1 MKKMSHQKP
10 KAVLLM
16 GPTGVGKSP
25 LGDLIEK
32 QGFNNRRC
40 FHFDFGRN
48 LRRAASGTF
57 SKDFFPKEDV
67 DFIRQVLA
75 SGTLLENET
84 FFIAEKIFKAFI
96 ADKGV
101 SHKDRIILNG
111 LPRHI
116 DQADD
121 TALMVEFQ
129 SVMVLECAPEAVF
142 ERIRLNSGGDRTARV
157 DDGLD
162 KIKHKLEIFT
172 SRTLPLLKYFSDRN
186 ILIKSVHVDVHTKP
200 EQLFDFV
207 ISDAVCL

>member
-1 MKKMSHQKP
+1 MSHLKP
-10 KAVLLM
+10 KAILLL

-32 QGFNNRRC
+32 QGFNNRKC

-48 LRRAASGTF
+48 LRHAVSGSF
-57 SKDFFPKEDV
+57 SKDIFSVEDV
-67 DFIRQVLA
+67 NFIRQVLA
-75 SGTLLENET
+75 SGALLENET
-84 FFIAEKIFKAFI
+84 FFIAEKIFKAFV
-96 ADKGV
+96 ADKGI
-101 SHKDRIILNG
+101 SNKDIIVLNG

-121 TALMVEFQ
+121 MALMVEFQ
-129 SVMVLECAPEAVF
+129 SVMVLECEPEAVF
-142 ERIRLNSGGDRTARV
+142 KRIRCNSGGDRTARV

-162 KIKHKLEIFT
+162 KIKHKLEIFI

-200 EQLFDFV
+200 EHVFDFV
-207 ISDAVCL
+207 INDAACL